1 MSPPTSLALA
11 IMPLS
16 TDCPLEVMLV
26 PVPSSLVLSVIFDF
40 SSSTTLQELNKQ
52 KKLVSWQVVSWNGFK
67 GKAGVYM

>member
-52 KKLVSWQVVSWNGFK
+52 KN
-67 GKAGVYM
+67 